1 MFSPCQFAAEIATS
15 LKNLLFDIIADLI
28 KVNLV
33 EVARMRAIYA
43 TLKLLTRSA
52 DSVALN
58 SSSCSSS

>member
-43 TLKLLTRSA
+43 TLKLLARSA
-52 DSVALN
+52 DSVA
-58 SSSCSSS
+58 